1 MTAPAPSSGRALAGG
16 RKHMRRGITWTAV
29 GMAASKCVSIIAKLV
44 LARLLVPEYF
54 GFVSMVLVFTEIV
67 KIGAELGLRN
77 TLINRRRDSSRRL
90 RYDSAFWLL
99 VMVACAAIAAMWLF
113 GAPLLVW
120 FYDEPE
126 LRSVAIAMSFGIL
139 LENLRVV
146 PEARLARGMRFKQ
159 ITLCEMLGTFLGCAT
174 AVALAAYGAGVWSL
188 VAQTLAATAGTTA
201 LLFFSAGWLPRF
213 HFSSTCLNDIKEYSS
228 YILGSRMLI
237 YLQQN
242 LDYVLI
248 GKMLGAHSVGIYAI
262 AFMVTETLRAQLY
275 WIVGRVVFPIYSR
288 LGGDAPDTRN
298 IYLGTIRYMTA
309 ITFPIA
315 ILFVLFSE
323 DMVRT
328 LFTDAW
334 MAAVLPVKILALASM
349 VTASAGTPSEVL
361 RGVGKPDVDFGV
373 NLKVTVLVALP
384 ALAVGIHWLGLPGA
398 ALAVLFHY
406 LVSRLLFHH
415 AIRREIAV
423 TTLDVLAAMRPA
435 CMGGLMMLLC
445 SLLLRNLTW
454 AAEAAAS
461 GAAYLLIAI
470 ASAGPRSGRSDG
482 ARDNRGAVVV
492 ILGPDG
498 AGKTTLAQ
506 NLERL
511 VPGGGRRLYLG
522 MGLGEKWA
530 IAPVRALYSYHLK
543 QQDRWIHKVTG
554 ALIWY
559 FFLPLEL
566 IARRLIS
573 AFEGPGRI
581 VLIDRLPGRPFQRG
595 GVLLHCYR
603 LFLPRVD
610 STILLV
616 GDPTEIAGRKPDE
629 TTVSLT
635 IREMAKWEMVAA
647 RTGARGVI
655 RLDTTR
661 YDVQACTRLLMEQF
675 APTVV
680 QPRVVAP

>member
-1 MTAPAPSSGRALAGG
+1 MTAAASSSGRPLAGG

-29 GMAASKCVSIIAKLV
+29 GMAASKCASIIAKLV
-44 LARLLVPEYF
+44 LARLLVPEFF

-77 TLINRRRDSSRRL
+77 TLINRRRDSSSRL
-90 RYDSAFWLL
+90 RYDSAFWFL

-113 GAPLLVW
+113 GAAILVW

-126 LRSVAIAMSFGIL
+126 LKTVAIAMSFGIL
-139 LENLRVV
+139 LQNLRVV
-146 PEARLARGMRFKQ
+146 PEARLARAMRFKQ
-159 ITLCEMLGTFLGCAT
+159 ITLSEMLGTFLGCAS

-188 VAQTLAATAGTTA
+188 VAQTLVAAAGTTA
-201 LLFFSAGWLPRF
+201 LLFLSAGWFPRF
-213 HFSSTCLNDIKEYSS
+213 HFSSACLNDLKEYSS
-228 YILGSRMLI
+228 YVLGSRILI

-248 GKMLGAHSVGIYAI
+248 GKMLGAYSVGIYSI

-288 LGGDAPDTRN
+288 LGGDSLDTKV
-298 IYLGTIRYMTA
+298 IYLGTIRYMTG

-315 ILFVLFSE
+315 LLFVLFSE
-323 DMVRT
+323 DIVRA

-334 MAAVLPVKILALASM
+334 MAAVTPVRILALASM
-349 VTASAGTPSEVL
+349 VMASAGTPSEVL
-361 RGVGKPDVDFGV
+361 RGVGRPDVDFGV

-384 ALAVGIHWLGLPGA
+384 ALAVGIQWLGLPGA

-406 LVSRLLFHH
+406 LVSRLLFHR

-423 TTLDVLAAMRPA
+423 TAVDVLAAMGPA
-435 CMGGLMMLLC
+435 CMGGLTMLLC
-445 SLLLRNLTW
+445 KLLLRDLTW
-454 AAEAAAS
+454 AAGAAAS
-461 GAAYLLIAI
+461 VIAYLLISVPA
-470 ASAGPRSGRSDG
+470 ALPRARRSVGPRN
-482 ARDNRGAVVV
+482 NRRPVVV

-506 NLERL
+506 NLERM

-530 IAPVRALYSYHLK
+530 IAPVRALYSFHLK
-543 QQDRWIHKVTG
+543 PQNRWVRKVTG
-554 ALIWY
+554 ALLWY
-559 FFLPLEL
+559 FLLPLEL
-566 IARRLIS
+566 IARRLMS
-573 AFEGPGRI
+573 AFEGPSGI
-581 VLIDRLPGRPFQRG
+581 VLIDRLPGRPFLRG
-595 GVLLHCYR
+595 GVLLRCYR
-603 LFLPRVD
+603 LLLPRVD
-610 STILLV
+610 STVLLV
-616 GDPTEIAGRKPDE
+616 GDPIEIAGRKPDE

-635 IREMAKWEMVAA
+635 IREMAKWETVAA

-661 YDVQACTRLLMEQF
+661 YDVQACTRLLIEQF
-675 APTVV
+675 ASALAH
-680 QPRVVAP
+680 PRAVTP